1 MQHQPLRHLL
11 KHSLVPWQP
20 PCVGFCRTLPALLG
34 LDAICPYMLQP
45 WYRGIRDR
53 RTWWRMAWLG
63 LAKSQIRSPLSKH
76 AGAQS
81 CIMISDCSWNPLTT
95 GTGIISIHKKMSTRS
110 EQLPHISYH
119 VSWLPSLTIIPFL
132 ISSLPKHINMIHVIS
147 SFIDSFVI
155 PCLILTLLPL
165 PDLTYCINAN

>member
-1 MQHQPLRHLL
+1 MQYAPTCC
-11 KHSLVPWQP
+11 SPDIGVS
-20 PCVGFCRTLPALLG
+20 GIDGLG
-34 LDAICPYMLQP
+34 
-45 WYRGIRDR
+45 GG
-53 RTWWRMAWLG
+53 WLG
-63 LAKSQIRSPLSKH
+63 LAKSQTRSPLSKH

-155 PCLILTLLPL
+155 PCLILTFLPL
-165 PDLTYCINAN
+165 PYLTYCINVNYYVGRKATISILCHIGSPW